1 MLVDSDVLIWFLR
14 GNQKAVTRLNELPK
28 IKLSAITYM
37 ELVQGMRN
45 KRELQALHQTIKTF
59 RWEVL
64 LLNNTISQDAM
75 NYVESFFLEECTS
88 LSRRINCCHSCTSW
102 VNFTDC

>member
-37 ELVQGMRN
+37 E
-45 KRELQALHQTIKTF
+45 
-59 RWEVL
+59 
-64 LLNNTISQDAM
+64 
-75 NYVESFFLEECTS
+75 
-88 LSRRINCCHSCTSW
+88 
-102 VNFTDC
+102 